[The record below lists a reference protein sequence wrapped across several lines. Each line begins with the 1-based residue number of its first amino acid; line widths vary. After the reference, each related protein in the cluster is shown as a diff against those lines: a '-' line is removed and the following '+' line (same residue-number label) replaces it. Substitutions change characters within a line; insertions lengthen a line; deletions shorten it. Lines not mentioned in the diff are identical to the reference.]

1 MLPLLK
7 TVAIAVLLTTF
18 NLMALSL
25 SNSIFNVQIGQSGEI
40 SSLKLAGDLFP
51 TDYVMNAANVPA
63 LATADHE
70 WVGELMFTYK
80 LGAGAWQTAL
90 SQASGDGRTQS
101 QSGNI
106 VIVTYQNSSA
116 AKGIKNFK
124 VEETYSLTDKCLLWA
139 ITVTNTSTQSLEI
152 GDFGLP
158 LPFNEIWPNEEIYET
173 RVVYHANVANN
184 NSYIYAKRPSGMGPF
199 LLMVPDTATGAGF
212 EYRDRWVSALHSG
225 SKWAANDA
233 FPDGLQVYYIH
244 SNVIKSTNRSYLP
257 NTSLILDAGQ
267 SKTYSYKFFNVADD
281 AAMKEKLYSE
291 GLIDVTVVPGMIVP
305 TNMPAKID
313 LHTSKS
319 ISSIE
324 APIGA
329 AMTFQNTVA
338 PDHKIYSS
346 TMSKLG
352 QNNFI
357 VNYGANEKTVLQFYA
372 LESNDSALQRHATFM
387 VNKQQ
392 YNTPGKYYDKL
403 FDDWMMDPKAKRG
416 SWGTWGWGDDW
427 GWTHG
432 DFLAEKQVYSP
443 VAIEAAAVDEY
454 LETAVWNGIMKDH
467 QTDYKVNDWLIPPGG
482 SGDWFERSFAY
493 PHCYNTF
500 FSMYK
505 VAKLYPDLITYK
517 NPKKTY
523 LLRAYNI
530 YKSLWTNC
538 APTGTG
544 LMGEQTT
551 PELITA
557 LQDEGLTTEANYVIS
572 TVTKQYNGF
581 SGQKYPY
588 GSEYNYDNTGE
599 EAVYMM
605 AKYKNKTDWMEK
617 INQKTRACR
626 GSQPLWY
633 YYANP
638 ITICGSGWWN
648 FQYSAALI
656 GYCMDDWTR
665 YNSKTPELDQR
676 MSFAAKL
683 ANLSSINSGQIDS
696 DPANIGTVAW
706 TYQASLGNEYEGSAD
721 GGGKLHN
728 GWRNMSGEAD
738 LGLWGSIRILSSDVA
753 IDPVFGLFGYGCTV
767 TKSGPNFVVTPKD
780 GIYKRINMISLK
792 LYLTAQQDNITS
804 GTISDSKDFI
814 ELAFQKT
821 TMTAHKNII
830 SISGF
835 KNGSYKILVDNV
847 ESGTVIV
854 ESGKT
859 AVADFSAGT
868 SSNYGVK
875 IGTPSSVK
883 YLQSNIPVTYELSI
897 GKMTRSI
904 FFSINSSLKIN
915 RRLPTLSIYSS
926 AGSLVKCFK
935 KIDGNGI
942 HWNLADC
949 KVRSGT
955 YFASITG
962 PDNSRGTVKMF
973 MITQ

>member
-1 MLPLLK
+1 LFE
-7 TVAIAVLLTTF
+7 TAAIVSIMTIF
-18 NLMALSL
+18 NLMALTL
-25 SNSIFNVQIGQSGEI
+25 SNSIFTIQIGQSGEI
-40 SSLKLAGDLFP
+40 SSLKLTGDLFP
-51 TDYVMNAANVPA
+51 TDYVMNSTNVPA
-63 LATADHE
+63 LVTADHE
-70 WVGELMFTYK
+70 WVGELMFAYR

-90 SQASGDGRTQS
+90 SQASGDAKTLN

-106 VIVTYQNSSA
+106 VTITYQNSTA

-124 VEETYSLTDKCLLWA
+124 VEETYSLTDKCLLWS
-139 ITVTNTSTQSLEI
+139 INVTNTSTQSLEI

-173 RVVYHANVANN
+173 RVVYHANVANS

-199 LLMVPDTATGAGF
+199 LLMVPDAATGAGF
-212 EYRDRWVSALHSG
+212 EYRDRWVSALHTG
-225 SKWAANDA
+225 SKWAANGD

-244 SNVIKSTNRSYLP
+244 SNVIKSTKRSYLP
-257 NTSLILDAGQ
+257 NTSLILEAGS
-267 SKTYSYKFFNVADD
+267 SKTYSFKFFNVADD

-305 TNMPAKID
+305 TNIPAKID
-313 LHTSKS
+313 LHTSKA
-319 ISSIE
+319 ISSIG
-324 APIGA
+324 APEGA
-329 AMTFQNTVA
+329 TMIFQNTVA
-338 PDHKIYSS
+338 PDHKIYSI

-352 QNNFI
+352 QNNFT
-357 VNYGANEKTVLQFYA
+357 VNYGVDEKTVLQFYA
-372 LESNDSALQRHATFM
+372 LEPNDSALQRHATFM

-392 YNTPGKYYDKL
+392 YNTPGKFYDKL

-432 DFLAEKQVYSP
+432 DFLAEKQIYSP
-443 VAIEAAAVDEY
+443 VASEATAVDEY
-454 LETAVWNGIMKDH
+454 LETFVWNGIMKDH
-467 QTDYKVNDWLIPPGG
+467 QTDYKVNDWLIPPGE
-482 SGDWFERSFAY
+482 SGDWFTRSFAY

-505 VAKLYPDLITYK
+505 TANLYPDLITYK

-551 PELITA
+551 PELIAA
-557 LQDEGLTTEANYVIS
+557 LQDEGLATEATYVIG

-599 EAVYMM
+599 EAVYML

-633 YYANP
+633 FYADP
-638 ITICGSGWWN
+638 ITLNGSSWWQ
-648 FQYSAALI
+648 FQYSTSLI

-683 ANLSSINSGQIDS
+683 ANLSCINSGQIDS

-738 LGLWGSIRILSSDVA
+738 LGLWGAMRILSSDVA
-753 IDPVFGLFGYGCTV
+753 IDPIFGLFGYGCTV
-767 TKSGPNFVVTPKD
+767 TQSGPNVTIFPRD

-804 GTISDSKDFI
+804 ATIRESKDYI
-814 ELAFQKT
+814 DLSFQKT
-821 TMTAHKNII
+821 TAAAHQNAIT
-830 SISGF
+830 ISGF
-835 KNGSYKILVDNV
+835 KNGSYKISVDNV
-847 ESGTVIV
+847 ESGTITV
-854 ESGKT
+854 ESGKNT
-859 AVADFSAGT
+859 IVNFNAGT
-868 SSNYGVK
+868 SSNYSVK
-875 IGTPSSVK
+875 IGTPTFAIISKLNGRVAH
-883 YLQSNIPVTYELSI
+883 ELSLRKTAEDI
-897 GKMTRSI
+897 I
-904 FFSINSSLKIN
+904 FSINSSLETDGN
-915 RRLPTLSIYSS
+915 LPTLSIYSPH
-926 AGSLVKCFK
+926 GSLVKRFK
-935 KIDGNGI
+935 EIRGNRICWKLGDLKLS
-942 HWNLADC
+942 N
-949 KVRSGT
+949 GT
-955 YFASITG
+955 YFASISW
-962 PDNSRGTVKMF
+962 PDNREKITKRF
-973 MITQ
+973 MISK